1 MGPDKKRKVSL
12 QDPRSLRQMHLSSF
26 DIKLS
31 RSDPYPESVPKGVRH
46 DTMIVSDSGDAY
58 SVSYLPG
65 ALGPSPS
72 VSRVDRK
79 FMLLDPAYLKRLLL
93 RILDE
98 EEYGKVIAYH
108 ENREHTEYDE
118 EYYNLPPDEQLSL
131 LNHIK
136 YGKTVRNEDQRS
148 QVRITDLRLAE
159 ALRPADLKRELELEI
174 SSLPLPFSADEVL
187 HWKWK
192 TLSTY
197 KTHLKSPKE
206 WSEQEA
212 SNERTR
218 VLAISFS
225 AAALLLL
232 HDLDHARL
240 GDNASHGSLIED
252 VAELQDITA
261 SLISSLNN
269 EAQRLHTLLRSE
281 RKAGRRPDPGE
292 KGYRALHMYRMGRGL
307 KDVARRVGITP
318 ARRVDGEL
326 KGSRDWKAKL
336 SKILAEGVQAERE
349 NFPEA
354 VEIFEEHEDLEVREM
369 ARYLYDEYTHA
380 WRYGNMA
387 MSIPEFVDIEMDEDL
402 LLGGLD
408 VDSTEE
414 AQRAL
419 IQLGSCLE
427 NDIPIFPD
435 LS

>member
-12 QDPRSLRQMHLSSF
+12 SDPRSLLQVHLPSF

-46 DTMIVSDSGDAY
+46 DIASDSGDAY

-65 ALGPSPS
+65 ALGSSPF

-79 FMLLDPAYLKRLLL
+79 FMPLDPAYLKRLLL
-93 RILDE
+93 RILDD

-108 ENREHTEYDE
+108 EDREHIEFDE
-118 EYYNLPPDEQLSL
+118 EFYNLPPDEQCLMSSYV
-131 LNHIK
+131 K
-136 YGKTVRNEDQRS
+136 YAKTVRNEDQRS

-174 SSLPLPFSADEVL
+174 PSLPLPFSADEVR

-206 WSEQEA
+206 WAEQEA

-232 HDLDHARL
+232 HDLDHVGL
-240 GDNASHGSLIED
+240 GENASRGSLIED

-281 RKAGRRPDPGE
+281 RKAGRRPDPIE
-292 KGYRALHMYRMGRGL
+292 KGYRALHMYRMGHRL
-307 KDVARRVGITP
+307 NNVARSVGITP
-318 ARRVDGEL
+318 AHRVDGEL

-349 NFPEA
+349 NLPEA
-354 VEIFEEHEDLEVREM
+354 VEVFERHEDLEIQGM
-369 ARYLYDEYTHA
+369 ARHVYDKYTHD
-380 WRYGNMA
+380 WVFGNMA
-387 MSIPEFVDIEMDEDL
+387 MSIPEYVDLEIDEDL

-414 AQRAL
+414 ARRAL

-435 LS
+435 L